1 MLYGDAYNNRDEQS
15 AISIDQQLK
24 ERLKHLLIEVENF
37 KKEAEEKIRHI
48 ENKTDARLKELEAKL
63 DMLEEKLLLLTL
75 ILASLS
81 PEKRVN

>member
-1 MLYGDAYNNRDEQS
+1 MLYDDAYNSKDEQP
-15 AISIDQQLK
+15 AIFFDQQLK

-48 ENKTDARLKELEAKL
+48 ENKAETRFKE
-63 DMLEEKLLLLTL
+63 LEEKLNMLEERLFLLTQ